1 LQPFDLFLLLLQSA
15 ITGSAFL
22 FIRVAAPS
30 FGPVPLILLRTGIA
44 GLTLAIVLLVL
55 RRPLP
60 LKGRWLDWLVHGLLN
75 AALPFTLI
83 AWAELELSAALA
95 AILNATT
102 PLFTALLATR
112 FLGEPIGLKKGAGLL
127 LGFIG
132 VGLVVGVTG
141 STRGAL
147 LPALACTAAALCYG
161 LAAIW
166 VKKRF
171 AGVSPI
177 QLAAGQQLFALPF
190 LLVPG
195 ILVWPSALPDS
206 RAILAVLGL
215 ALLAT
220 AGAQSLFFW
229 ILQRLGPTRT
239 MTNNF
244 LIPCFAVLW
253 SWFLLHEGVGT
264 GAIFGL
270 GLILASLFLVFGRP
284 AVRETRG
291 SVR

>member
-1 LQPFDLFLLLLQSA
+1 MQPFDLFLLLLQSA

-22 FIRVAAPS
+22 FIRVAAPG

-44 GLTLAIVLLVL
+44 GLTLAIVLLLL
-55 RRPLP
+55 RKPLP

-102 PLFTALLATR
+102 PLFTALLAAR
-112 FLGEPIGLKKGAGLL
+112 FLGEPIGWRKGAGLL

-141 STRGAL
+141 ASGGAL
-147 LPALACTAAALCYG
+147 LPSLACTGAALCYG
-161 LAAIW
+161 LGAIW
-166 VKKRF
+166 VKRRF
-171 AGVSPI
+171 AGVAPV

-190 LLVPG
+190 LVLPG
-195 ILVWPSALPDS
+195 VLLWPSALPGS
-206 RAILAVLGL
+206 TEILAVLGL

-220 AGAQSLFFW
+220 AGAQSLFFA

-253 SWFLLHEGVGT
+253 SWLLLREGVGL
-264 GAIFGL
+264 GAIGGL
-270 GLILASLFLVFGRP
+270 VLILASLFLVFGRR
-284 AVRETRG
+284 A
-291 SVR
+291 SAK